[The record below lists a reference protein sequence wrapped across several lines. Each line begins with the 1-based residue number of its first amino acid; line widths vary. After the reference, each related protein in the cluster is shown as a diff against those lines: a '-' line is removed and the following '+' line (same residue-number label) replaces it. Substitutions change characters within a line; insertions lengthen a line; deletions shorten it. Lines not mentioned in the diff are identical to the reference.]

1 MKFTLFFAVAF
12 SALVVAFSLQ
22 NSHAVQVQF
31 LFWRFEGALVFVL
44 LLTFAIGLLTMFL
57 AALPSHFRSRALTR
71 TLREELEKA
80 QREAELPRKEEK
92 ESTPA
97 E

>member
-1 MKFTLFFAVAF
+1 MKFGLFFAVVF

-22 NSHAVQVQF
+22 NSQAVQVQF

-44 LLTFAIGLLTMFL
+44 LLTFAVGLLTMFL
-57 AALPSHFRSRALTR
+57 AALPGLFRSRALTK
-71 TLREELEKA
+71 TLRTELEKA
-80 QREAELPRKEEK
+80 HQEAELCRKEEK
-92 ESTPA
+92 ESTPV

>member
-1 MKFTLFFAVAF
+1 MKFALFFAIVF

-22 NSHAVQVQF
+22 NSQTVQVQF

-44 LLTFAIGLLTMFL
+44 LLTFVIGLLAMFL
-57 AALPSHFRSRALTR
+57 ATLPGHFRRRSL
-71 TLREELEKA
+71 LRSIRKELEESR
-80 QREAELPRKEEK
+80 REVELFRRENKK
-92 ESTPA
+92 INPA